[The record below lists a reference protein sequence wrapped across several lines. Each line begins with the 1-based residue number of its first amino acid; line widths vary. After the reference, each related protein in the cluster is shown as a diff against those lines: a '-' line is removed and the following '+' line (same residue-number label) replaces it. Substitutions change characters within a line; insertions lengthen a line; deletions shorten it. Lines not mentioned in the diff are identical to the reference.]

1 MTDLNSLT
9 MLYQKKQALSKVI
22 ISKLIM
28 AFLNALAIHWVFS
41 SNIIS

>member
-9 MLYQKKQALSKVI
+9 MLYQKKQALSNI

-28 AFLNALAIHWVFS
+28 TFLNALAIHWYFLLT
-41 SNIIS
+41 